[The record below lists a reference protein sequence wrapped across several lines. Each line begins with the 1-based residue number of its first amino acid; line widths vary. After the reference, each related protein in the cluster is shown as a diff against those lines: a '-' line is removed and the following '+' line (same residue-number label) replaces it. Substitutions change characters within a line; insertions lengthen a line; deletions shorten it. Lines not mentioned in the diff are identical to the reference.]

1 MNYQIDNM
9 PRRISGIYKLTFP
22 NNKIYIG
29 LSNDIKRR
37 MWEHKTDNTNQPVSY
52 AISKYGMPETVT
64 VLVAGVENRD
74 SLKAYEK
81 HYIKLYKSNN
91 RAVGYN
97 VTEGGDGTSSGT
109 KNVASVFTDEDIL
122 EIQNLLVDLN
132 LSVKEIA
139 EKFNCHPETISRI
152 NTGKHYYNAC
162 LVYPLRNQYEKRDT
176 GSKVHN
182 ASFSDNEFYEVVHFL
197 QNKPEMSLAAIA
209 RHFEVHPRT
218 IHNLNQGKTYYD
230 KEREYPIRGRSK
242 NA

>member
-1 MNYQIDNM
+1 MNYRINSM

-37 MWEHKTDNTNQPVSY
+37 MWEHRTDNTNQPVSY
-52 AISKYGMPETVT
+52 AINKYGMPENVT
-64 VLVAGVENRD
+64 VLVAGVESRD
-74 SLKAYEK
+74 SLRAYEK
-81 HYIKLYKSNN
+81 YYIKLYKSNN
-91 RAVGYN
+91 KVIGYN
-97 VTEGGDGTSSGT
+97 ITEGGDGASSGT
-109 KNVASVFTDEDIL
+109 KNVASIFTDEDIF

-132 LSVKEIA
+132 LSIKEIA
-139 EKFNCHPETISRI
+139 KKFNCHSETISRI
-152 NTGKHYYNAC
+152 NTGKHYYNTS
-162 LVYPLRNQYEKRDT
+162 LTYPLRNQYAKKDT

-182 ASFSDNEFYEVVHFL
+182 ASFNNDKFHEVVYFL

-209 RHFEVHPRT
+209 RHFEVHPST
-218 IHNLNQGKTYYD
+218 IHYLNQGKTYHD